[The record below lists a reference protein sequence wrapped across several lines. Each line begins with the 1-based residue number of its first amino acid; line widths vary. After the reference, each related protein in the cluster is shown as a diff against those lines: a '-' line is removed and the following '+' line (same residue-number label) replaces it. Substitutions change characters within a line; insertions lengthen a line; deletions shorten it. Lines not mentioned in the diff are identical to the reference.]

1 MEWSCCSLA
10 LRYSLDRW
18 PRYPLARSSTTLRFL
33 WALTARF
40 TRATFRLPGG
50 GLGYLAS
57 NFLIFLASAGARTTS
72 PASRLVRRLGLCS
85 NRCLRFARRRITF
98 PVAVSRKR
106 LFAPLC
112 VFIFGMLAVVFLS
125 CAPAARLYPAC
136 RPACALRP
144 VVFPLLPRTN
154 CPCSPTR
161 PQQPSPRAA
170 PVPARRPSRWP
181 APACHRQTR

>member
-1 MEWSCCSLA
+1 MEWSTCSLA
-10 LRYSLDRW
+10 LRYIRDRW

-57 NFLIFLASAGARTTS
+57 NFLIFLASAGARVTS

-98 PVAVSRKR
+98 PVPVSRKR

-125 CAPAARLYPAC
+125 CAPGARRYPAC
-136 RPACALRP
+136 RPACALRH

-154 CPCSPTR
+154 CHAGR
-161 PQQPSPRAA
+161 P
-170 PVPARRPSRWP
+170 V
-181 APACHRQTR
+181 ACATSV